1 MCMDSEKPR
10 KSQFDFFKGRP
21 PTTATLRSRGV
32 TTASR
37 ARSTR
42 TALHT
47 ASQVSRAATAL
58 AGGAPFTAG
67 TPLSL
72 RFQTKDD
79 KYFVPAAKTLFEYV
93 YYSEGDVRKVLYFS
107 VDVRI

>member
-1 MCMDSEKPR
+1 MTS
-10 KSQFDFFKGRP
+10 
-21 PTTATLRSRGV
+21 TA
-32 TTASR
+32 R
-37 ARSTR
+37 ARSAR

-93 YYSEGDVRKVLYFS
+93 YYCEGDVRKVS
-107 VDVRI
+107 IDH